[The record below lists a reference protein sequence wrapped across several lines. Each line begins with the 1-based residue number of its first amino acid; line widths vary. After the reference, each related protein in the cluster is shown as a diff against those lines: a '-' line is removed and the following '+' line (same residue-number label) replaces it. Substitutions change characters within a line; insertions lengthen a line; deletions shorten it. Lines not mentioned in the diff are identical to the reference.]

1 MDYQWYYPQ
10 ASGGGGE
17 TDKTDMQ
24 TDTITVTEDMSTA
37 SWKTDRIDSDELA
50 YQVEA
55 FSDYDGVIKPVEI
68 DTNISISKPVTSF
81 EFTWLPKFKGFI
93 NITTWRKK

>member
-10 ASGGGGE
+10 ASGGGE